1 MKKLFPQFK
10 PAFDFCKKNKGL
22 FILSCFVDVVF
33 FLVLVAVNY
42 VVFVGMQEYVLR
54 FVDAVEESLGS
65 IAQQDIAAVSPDLL
79 GRPEIAS
86 AYHMILKYMVVLVLL
101 AFLAWLVFKGI
112 NWFIANK
119 IVRSVKIKD
128 FIRQFLVSS
137 LLAFVCAFV
146 IALVAGRL
154 IAYGSF
160 SFLPLIGSSGA
171 RVVVFVL
178 VWLLAYFV
186 ALAYSGVQLRKL
198 FGFSIRNY
206 KVLVPAHLFVFLG
219 FFILSYL
226 TVESIRLNYWAP
238 VFFALFITVPF
249 LAFGRIYIVVVV
261 NKLLKRG
268 R

>member
-1 MKKLFPQFK
+1 MNPLSHLK
-10 PAFDFCKKNKGL
+10 PAFELSKKNKGL
-22 FILSCFVDVVF
+22 FVISCFVDVVF
-33 FLVLVAVNY
+33 FLVLVAVHY

-65 IAQQDIAAVSPDLL
+65 IAQKDIAAVSPDLL
-79 GRPEIAS
+79 NTPEIAS

-101 AFLAWLVFKGI
+101 SFLAWLVFKGI

-119 IVRSVKIKD
+119 IVRKVKIKD
-128 FIRQFLVSS
+128 FIKQFLISS

-146 IALVAGRL
+146 IAVVAGRL

-171 RVVVFVL
+171 RLVAFVL
-178 VWLLAYFV
+178 VWLLAYLV
-186 ALAYSGVQLRKL
+186 SIAYSGVQLRKL
-198 FGFSIRNY
+198 LRFSIQNY
-206 KVLVPAHLFVFLG
+206 RVLVPAHLFVFLG

-238 VFFALFITVPF
+238 VFFALLITIPF
-249 LAFGRIYIVVVV
+249 VAFGRFYIVVVV